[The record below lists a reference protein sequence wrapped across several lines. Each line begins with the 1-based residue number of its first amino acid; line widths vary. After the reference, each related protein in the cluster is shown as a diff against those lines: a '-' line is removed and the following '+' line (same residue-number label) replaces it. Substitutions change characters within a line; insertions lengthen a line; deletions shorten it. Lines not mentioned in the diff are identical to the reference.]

1 LKPDIPWD
9 KSLPHMPKQAALR
22 RYAGIWLAWTAAGL
36 FYSTQDYLP
45 RFYRNEPASLLYM
58 FTGWMV
64 PMYICAVVTPALLWA
79 GRAWPITQS
88 GRALN
93 IARHVASS
101 AAFAAITIGLETLV
115 FFKLGNIPLISKA
128 GSFANAYRLMLVYGF
143 HGAVLRYWA
152 VIGLQAIYRASRAAR
167 ERERE
172 SLLLQIR
179 SAELN
184 RQLASSQLQVLK
196 SQLHPHFLFN
206 TLEAIS
212 SMIRLGEQRNAET
225 MIERLSNLLRAALEG
240 QQQHEVALWRE
251 FQFLQLY
258 LSIEEVRFGDRLS
271 VTLDCPK
278 DLEDMLVPHMILQP
292 LVENAVRHG
301 LGQSER
307 QVHIAIGARR
317 SGSQLELSVE
327 DDGPGSPTG
336 FNHRGIA
343 LANIRER
350 LARLYGGAAGFHIG
364 HLDPKGVAAIINLP
378 CHTENFDSGA
388 T

>member
-1 LKPDIPWD
+1 VRPLKPDIPWD

-79 GRAWPITQS
+79 GRVWPITQS

-225 MIERLSNLLRAALEG
+225 MIERLSNLLRAARSS
-240 QQQHEVALWRE
+240 VMDPIRST
-251 FQFLQLY
+251 FLDDQACMLIVFSKVNVWAICRCNRRISSS
-258 LSIEEVRFGDRLS
+258 LSSILKR
-271 VTLDCPK
+271 PK
-278 DLEDMLVPHMILQP
+278 P
-292 LVENAVRHG
+292 
-301 LGQSER
+301 
-307 QVHIAIGARR
+307 
-317 SGSQLELSVE
+317 SGSQYA
-327 DDGPGSPTG
+327 
-336 FNHRGIA
+336 NHFCSS
-343 LANIRER
+343 LT
-350 LARLYGGAAGFHIG
+350 
-364 HLDPKGVAAIINLP
+364 K
-378 CHTENFDSGA
+378 
-388 T
+388 